1 VASRSIGTTQRTHR
15 TASPLRASLEQLA
28 DRPPGLV
35 ITAEADVLRDEGAP
49 YADRIREAGVPVT
62 ADRFKPSS
70 TTSSCSTP
78 SPTPTPP
85 GRHHRGH
92 RHVQDDRGTNM
103 RHGGSVADRI
113 LAHGYGPGQLSLRA
127 ESLTLGLI
135 EMCGSPGGN
144 DAFTVGQREAPP
156 TPPHSRLVAGLL
168 PSAAP
173 PA

>member
-1 VASRSIGTTQRTHR
+1 
-15 TASPLRASLEQLA
+15 
-28 DRPPGLV
+28 
-35 ITAEADVLRDEGAP
+35 
-49 YADRIREAGVPVT
+49 
-62 ADRFKPSS
+62 
-70 TTSSCSTP
+70 
-78 SPTPTPP
+78 
-85 GRHHRGH
+85 
-92 RHVQDDRGTNM
+92 M
-103 RHGGSVADRI
+103 RHAGSVADRI

-173 PA
+173 RPELRAPSGSVNCSEWFLGMSTPR